1 MAIKFKEL
9 KQYISRVVRISV
21 CYRDGHY
28 DNYSLISDIPDGR
41 YDDFYIY
48 GIGMVDGEFSSVG

>member
-28 DNYSLISDIPDGR
+28 DNYSLISDIPGGAD
-41 YDDFYIY
+41 IY
-48 GIGMVDGEFSSVG
+48 YLLFSFKRNRRPKY